1 MMQPQKEGKL
11 IEIIQPLAT
20 LLTMQPN
27 LPTDLLR
34 AFITVVDLDG
44 YTPAAAAL
52 GRTQSAISQ
61 QLRRLEAI
69 IGAPLLQFSAGRI
82 TLTDAARQLDPMA
95 RQMLRINDDIVAS
108 FQAERLAGWL
118 RVGVP
123 TDFSNDAMLRAISAF
138 AVQHPDIRIE
148 VTSRQSRDLRTALAA
163 DALDLALAIAP
174 EDDMPWMMQSF
185 SLRPSWA
192 IATGRSPDLS
202 RPVPLIRHP
211 DPCEYADRMRAALR
225 SAELRWQTVLVS
237 DDLEGLIAATRAGLG
252 LTALTPA
259 TLAPGLRTLSEGDG
273 LPPLAPLRIG
283 LFYKHARLKSAGLAL
298 ARHLMGGFTAASDEA
313 ARAP

>member
-1 MMQPQKEGKL
+1 
-11 IEIIQPLAT
+11 
-20 LLTMQPN
+20 MQPN
-27 LPTDLLR
+27 LPIDLLR
-34 AFITVVDLDG
+34 AFITVIDLGG
-44 YTPAAAAL
+44 YTAAATAL

-61 QLRRLEAI
+61 QLRRLEALV
-69 IGAPLLQFSAGRI
+69 GQPLLQFSAGRI

-95 RQMLRINDDIVAS
+95 RQMLRINDDIVAG
-108 FQAERLAGWL
+108 FQAERLTGWL
-118 RVGVP
+118 KVGVP
-123 TDFSNDAMLRAISAF
+123 TDFSNDAMLRSVSAF

-148 VTSRQSRDLRTALAA
+148 VTSRQSRDLLSALAA

-174 EDDMPWMMQSF
+174 QDAMPWMMQSF

-192 IATGRSPDLS
+192 IIADKIPDLS

-225 SAELRWQTVLVS
+225 AAGLRWQTVLVS

-259 TLAPGLRTLSEGDG
+259 TLASGLRAVGPDEG
-273 LPPLAPLRIG
+273 LPALAPLRIG
-283 LFYKHARLKSAGLAL
+283 LFYKHARLKSAGQGL
-298 ARHLMGGFTAASDEA
+298 ARHLLSGFIAADA
-313 ARAP
+313 D